1 MSNSTNFENFRGETI
16 NIIEKDFLD
25 KASELLYKI
34 SEILT
39 LYSDAYVIKKHYG
52 LRTKAI
58 GKRCQKL
65 SYKILNNEDVILTIY
80 FWLNKENN
88 VATYDCELLNKE
100 DFTLFKVIG
109 SKNFESIYNFLI
121 PYILEHIE

>member
-1 MSNSTNFENFRGETI
+1 MSNSANFKNFSYEATYV
-16 NIIEKDFLD
+16 IEKDFLD
-25 KASELLYKI
+25 KVTELLYKASELL
-34 SEILT
+34 SLN
-39 LYSDAYVIKKHYG
+39 SSNYVIKKHYG

-65 SYKILNNEDVILTIY
+65 SYKILNNEDVIITIY

-121 PYILEHIE
+121 PYISEHIE

>member
-34 SEILT
+34 SEVLT
-39 LYSDAYVIKKHYG
+39 LNSDAYVVKKDYGIKTRH
-52 LRTKAI
+52 L
-58 GKRCQKL
+58 GKRCQKIC
-65 SYKILNNEDVILTIY
+65 YKILNEEDVILTVY
-80 FWLNKENN
+80 FWLNNENN
-88 VATYDCELLNKE
+88 VTTYDCELLNKE
-100 DFTLFKVIG
+100 EFTLFKVIG

-121 PYILEHIE
+121 PYIAEYIE